1 MMKDFKIY
9 YGLEFNP
16 FEKGQPDIT
25 VSTNDYKEALG
36 RLNYLKDVRGI
47 GLFTGS
53 SGTGKTFIMK
63 KFSETLNPGLYK
75 VIYMPMS
82 TLTTI
87 EFYRELSSQLGL
99 EAQHKKIDN
108 YRNIQNRIKRIVNE
122 KRIVPVIILDEA
134 QFLKTDIL
142 NDLIMLLNF
151 DFDSSNYVILILT
164 GTPILNHRIS
174 RAVHEALKQRIV
186 IRYETS
192 GMNEKDIERYI
203 TEKLKKAGRSE
214 PLIMPEALKALSNAS
229 QGSSRKLNNL
239 LTHSLIIGTA
249 REKMMIDNE
258 TVMEAANEIG

>member
-1 MMKDFKIY
+1 MKDFKIY

-16 FEKGQPDIT
+16 FEKGQPDIEI
-25 VSTNDYKEALG
+25 STNDFKEALG

-47 GLFTGS
+47 GLFTGR

-99 EAQHKKIDN
+99 EPQHKKIDN
-108 YRNIQNRIKRIVNE
+108 FRNIQSYIKSTVDE

-151 DFDSSNYVILILT
+151 NFDSNNYVILILS
-164 GTPILNHRIS
+164 GTPVLNHTVN

-186 IRYETS
+186 IQYETS
-192 GMNEKDIERYI
+192 GMNEKDIERYVV
-203 TEKLKKAGRSE
+203 EKLKKAGRTQ
-214 PLIMPEALKALSNAS
+214 PLIMPDALKALSNAS

-239 LTHSLIIGTA
+239 LTHCLIIGAA
-249 REKMMIDNE
+249 REKMVIDNE
-258 TVMEAANEIG
+258 TGMEAANEIG